1 MISFYISHEKL
12 QAVLFISQK
21 SRRPPILMQYNS
33 LIVADCMII
42 HLHNVLI
49 HDMEAVHAY

>member
-1 MISFYISHEKL
+1 
-12 QAVLFISQK
+12 
-21 SRRPPILMQYNS
+21 MQQNS
-33 LIVADCMII
+33 LIAAVCMTV